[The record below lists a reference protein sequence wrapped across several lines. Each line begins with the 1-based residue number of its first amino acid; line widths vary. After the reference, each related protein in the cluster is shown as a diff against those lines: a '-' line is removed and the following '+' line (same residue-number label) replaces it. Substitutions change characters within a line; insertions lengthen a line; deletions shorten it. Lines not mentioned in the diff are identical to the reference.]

1 MRCPKCGQE
10 LYRGQTQCPS
20 CGSPV
25 KKRRKGGLWGTIF
38 VILFVLIVSCVL
50 IFMNLKGRGDLPDF
64 SFSSIRSLFVGDK
77 GEASVPSPAEEPQ
90 EPAEPEPTAEPEP
103 AEAAPTEEQAE
114 EPAEEAA
121 SAAEAGTEEPE
132 PADSAAQAGQ
142 EPGELSP
149 LEAWRAAEHA
159 HFDTLCKTWDACR
172 DADADAPGQL
182 LSGDA
187 RLLLRF
193 CMSTLLDED
202 LQARAVLNAEDE
214 PESWALFAAGK
225 QEANAAFLPLLAS
238 ENFTSLLGEYRD
250 LILSGVD
257 DVSVGEELLEAEGIL
272 ERCPNSFRVDLDA
285 AAVKRIAASLIGA
298 LRWDERIS
306 RTLDNGE
313 DYQAFLDRLDELD
326 YALDTGALPEGMLH
340 MVLYVDGNGQYRGRS
355 FVWEAPE
362 RAGRLVMALPRD
374 DDSFGLDLSVMDAD
388 GLRSLSG
395 RGVVTEDAFRG
406 SFRLLRD
413 GKAAALILAELTE

>member
-77 GEASVPSPAEEPQ
+77 GEASVPSPAEEAQ
-90 EPAEPEPTAEPEP
+90 EPAVEP
-103 AEAAPTEEQAE
+103 

-121 SAAEAGTEEPE
+121 PAEEQAEEAVSAAEAGTEEAE
-132 PADSAAQAGQ
+132 PADSAEQAGQ

-202 LQARAVLNAEDE
+202 LQARAVLNTEDE

-250 LILSGVD
+250 LILSAVD
-257 DVSVGEELLEAEGIL
+257 TVSVGEELLEAEGIL
-272 ERCPNSFRVDLDA
+272 ERCPNSFRVDLDT

-306 RTLDNGE
+306 RTLDKGG

-326 YALDTGALPEGMLH
+326 YALDTGALPEGVLH
-340 MVLYVDGNGQYRGRS
+340 MVLYLDGNGQYRGRS
-355 FVWEAPE
+355 LVWEAPE
-362 RAGRLVMALPRD
+362 RAGRLVLALPRD
-374 DDSFGLDLSVMDAD
+374 DDSFGLDLSVLDAD

-413 GKAAALILAELTE
+413 GKAAAGILAELTE